1 MIRILQVVCSLG
13 WAGVEAVVMNFYRNV
28 DRSKVQFD
36 FIICSEKPQRYDEEI
51 LQMGGKIYRL
61 PSRSGRPFA
70 YMKALSRVIKE
81 HGYRIVHVHQNSASM
96 AMDGFVAKMCGV
108 PVVIGHSHNIRC
120 NVLWQHY
127 LFKPLVNHVL
137 THRFA
142 CSEAAGQWAFGNR
155 QDVKL
160 VNNAIDSRKYLFDK
174 VLRERKRAELGCAEE
189 FVVGFVGRLHEQK
202 NPFRLLDI
210 FKTMIEVRADSRLV
224 LIGGG
229 NLEISLKE
237 RCAELGISDK
247 VLFLGVRPDVNE
259 LMMAMDVFLF
269 PSLFEGLGLV
279 VVEAQATGLTCVVSE
294 NVPAP
299 NLTGKVKIMQLAD
312 DNMMW
317 VDVLLSA
324 DNSRR
329 SDAVNMII
337 KGHYDIAH
345 EARRLQ
351 LFYEKNYT

>member
-1 MIRILQVVCSLG
+1 M
-13 WAGVEAVVMNFYRNV
+13 
-28 DRSKVQFD
+28 
-36 FIICSEKPQRYDEEI
+36 
-51 LQMGGKIYRL
+51 
-61 PSRSGRPFA
+61 
-70 YMKALSRVIKE
+70 
-81 HGYRIVHVHQNSASM
+81 
-96 AMDGFVAKMCGV
+96 
-108 PVVIGHSHNIRC
+108 
-120 NVLWQHY
+120 
-127 LFKPLVNHVL
+127 
-137 THRFA
+137 
-142 CSEAAGQWAFGNR
+142 
-155 QDVKL
+155 
-160 VNNAIDSRKYLFDK
+160 
-174 VLRERKRAELGCAEE
+174 
-189 FVVGFVGRLHEQK
+189 
-202 NPFRLLDI
+202 
-210 FKTMIEVRADSRLV
+210 
-224 LIGGG
+224 
-229 NLEISLKE
+229 KE